1 MIAPEISINSNN
13 AGIALSLSHQFKMEI
28 LRRFIIDNPEKASE
42 LALKYYQ
49 EYCEIYQQYKA
60 LQKAHLESRNDLFM

>member
-1 MIAPEISINSNN
+1 MNQNS
-13 AGIALSLSHQFKMEI
+13 LSLSHQFKMEV
-28 LRRFIIDNPEKASE
+28 LRRLVKDNPEKASE

-60 LQKAHLESRNDLFM
+60 LQKAHLKYRNGIFM